1 MKPVL
6 EGPMKSTLE
15 AYASSIKIKLNGLG
29 GNLSEIPPFLD
40 LCELSSKQ
48 VQLQI
53 ENESKQA
60 LTRSSIFYQE
70 SVKQVLSE
78 VLIQFF
84 G

>member
-6 EGPMKSTLE
+6 EGPLKSTLE

-29 GNLSEIPPFLD
+29 GNLSEISPFLD
-40 LCELSSKQ
+40 FCVLSSKQ

-60 LTRSSIFYQE
+60 LTRSSTFYQE